1 MEGALFLRDRMAIN
15 RLTSKDDAGRLVF
28 VQPHLILNFLKHS
41 IPTSYIF
48 SVRGAQAMFT
58 RRPDS
63 SSRAAISA
71 AEFPT
76 AVGMPLAPDFGTAA
90 YQNEKVHQQ
99 LYSFHL

>member
-1 MEGALFLRDRMAIN
+1 MVGALFLSDRAAIN

-28 VQPHLILNFLKHS
+28 VQPHSILNFLKHS

-48 SVRGAQAMFT
+48 SVRGAQAMVT

-63 SSRAAISA
+63 SSRVAINA
-71 AEFPT
+71 AEF
-76 AVGMPLAPDFGTAA
+76 AAAAGKLLAPVLEIPA

-99 LYSFHL
+99 